1 MGVKQIEDPEFYQ
14 EFFAKVDKEIFI
26 EKEGM

>member
-14 EFFAKVDKEIFI
+14 EFFVKVDKGVFI
-26 EKEGM
+26 EKEGI